1 MVRQP
6 SRLGPA
12 PMPKSS
18 RIARQRQA
26 ATEKELTLLAQLI
39 DLEERM
45 TEYELRREQI
55 AASIDMAREALAK
68 EKYKDV
74 ARLLET
80 AHIIVSN
87 ELEMEARNEQRKETL

>member
-1 MVRQP
+1 
-6 SRLGPA
+6 
-12 PMPKSS
+12 
-18 RIARQRQA
+18 
-26 ATEKELTLLAQLI
+26 
-39 DLEERM
+39 M

-87 ELEMEARNEQRKETL
+87 ELELEKRNEQRKESVAVCKYCSGFFSKYQCSSYLGECDCPKCLGYCECNELDGDTP